1 MLGTSDNKTTFGAG
15 VGGSV
20 LLPLIPKYLELTASG
35 LYGRGV
41 GRYASGQ
48 LPDVTIAPDGS
59 LSLVT
64 GWSAMAGLVGHPWE
78 GLDVYAYAGIEE
90 VNANFFNVGN
100 TLFGLGNP
108 GFSNATCLVTT
119 PSSFAGATPLDCIA
133 NNQRLSEVTAGFWQN
148 AYKGRLWPRD
158 LRRPVRVHQT

>member
-1 MLGTSDNKTTFGAG
+1 MVGTSDNKTTFGAG
-15 VGGSV
+15 VGSSV

-78 GLDVYAYAGIEE
+78 GLDVYGYAGIEE

>member
-1 MLGTSDNKTTFGAG
+1 VKS
-15 VGGSV
+15 
-20 LLPLIPKYLELTASG
+20 
-35 LYGRGV
+35 
-41 GRYASGQ
+41 
-48 LPDVTIAPDGS
+48 
-59 LSLVT
+59 
-64 GWSAMAGLVGHPWE
+64 
-78 GLDVYAYAGIEE
+78 
-90 VNANFFNVGN
+90 NFFNVGN